1 MHLHL
6 SIDMLARRLVG
17 SLGVMAGLF
26 LAVLLAA
33 LPAAMPANA
42 QSNEPISI
50 GRDDTALDL
59 TGAVTIY
66 RDRGNAFRVSTAPDA
81 EGIVR
86 TIEVQAANA
95 DTAGDWAVLVL
106 TNTSDVQL
114 DRLLV
119 APRFRLVNSG
129 LFWPDLGAQRIV
141 AFTPSS
147 GFSLDRID
155 DPHADIFAITLDP
168 GAVITLVAE
177 LASPTLPQLYLWEE
191 DAYKDIV
198 NSYTL
203 YHGIVLGIAGL
214 LALFLSILFVVR
226 GTATFPAAAALAW
239 SVLAY
244 VSIDFGFIS
253 QFGVLDT
260 AAMRTWRATSEIAVV
275 ATLGL
280 FLFTHLSL
288 DRWSDRMRWG
298 ALFWLLGMVV
308 LGALV
313 TYDPS
318 VAAGVARIALAAT
331 AAFGLALIIILSLRG
346 FDKAIMLIPAW
357 ALLLAWVAAGWMTIT
372 GQVDNDII
380 QPALAGGLVL
390 VILLIGFTILQS
402 AFSGGA
408 FHENLFSNVE
418 LQALAVTGSGGIV
431 WDWDVGRD
439 RLTTTPNLGALL
451 GLGPTALQGPAKN
464 WLKHVHPDDRETFR
478 AALDAVVERRRGKID
493 LVLRMRTGET
503 QHAWYAVSARPVIGA
518 DGSVIRCIGTA
529 TDVSA
534 QKRAEERLLHDAV
547 HDNLTGLP
555 NRELFFDRIRTAVA
569 LATPDGPVRPTV
581 FIVDIDRFKEVNES
595 VGINAGDTLLITV
608 ARRLKRQLRPQD
620 TLARIGGDQFGIV
633 LVSESEPGG
642 IAAFAEAVKK
652 TIKTPISFA
661 EREIV
666 LTPSVGLATWSPEC
680 KRGEEL
686 FKDTELAL
694 HQAKRFGGDRVEP
707 FRPAFRDGGSNIV
720 QIEADLHRAIERNQI
735 SLVYQPIIAA
745 KSGDIAGFEA
755 LMRWHH
761 PRRGDVPPTEF
772 IAIAERSELI
782 GELGAHA
789 LEMAAAQL
797 MEWETALPDM
807 PLFVSVNVS
816 AQQLVRRDFTNLV
829 ASILARHPQRTHTL
843 RIEITE
849 TSLMQN
855 PEQNVRVLERVKA
868 LGVKLALDDF
878 GTGYSSLSYL
888 SRFPFDV
895 LKIDR
900 SFMRPAS
907 SGRDALLRSIVD
919 MAHALGLSVV
929 AEGVE
934 DEDDRSVLA
943 EMGADYLQGFI
954 TGQPLTP
961 EEAAAL
967 IAQRN
972 PIEAR
977 EEQAAE

>member
-1 MHLHL
+1 
-6 SIDMLARRLVG
+6 MLAFC
-17 SLGVMAGLF
+17 A
-26 LAVLLAA
+26 AA
-33 LPAAMPANA
+33 LFVLAGTPALA
-42 QSNEPISI
+42 QANEPISI
-50 GRDDTALDL
+50 DRDDTALDL
-59 TGAVTIY
+59 TEAVTIY
-66 RDRGNAFRVSTAPDA
+66 RDRGGAFRVSTAPDA

-86 TIEVQAANA
+86 TIEVQAVNEE
-95 DTAGDWAVLVL
+95 TAGDWAVLVL
-106 TNTSDVQL
+106 TNTSDVQI

-119 APRFRLVNSG
+119 APRFRLVDSG

-141 AFTPSS
+141 SFTPSA
-147 GFSLDRID
+147 GFSLDRIE

-177 LASPTLPQLYLWEE
+177 LASPSLPQLYLWEE
-191 DAYKDIV
+191 DAYRDIV
-198 NSYTL
+198 NSYSL

-214 LALFLSILFVVR
+214 LALFLTILFVVR

-239 SVLAY
+239 AILAY
-244 VSIDFGFIS
+244 VSIDFGFVS
-253 QFGVLDT
+253 QFGVLATD
-260 AAMRTWRATSEIAVV
+260 AIRTWRAMAEVAVV

-298 ALFWLLGMVV
+298 ALIWLLGI
-308 LGALV
+308 GALAALV
-313 TYDPS
+313 GYDPA
-318 VAAGVARIALAAT
+318 VAAGIARLALAAT
-331 AAFGLALIIILSLRG
+331 AAFGLALIIVLSLRG

-357 ALLLAWVAAGWMTIT
+357 SLLLAWVAAGWMTIT

-390 VILLIGFTILQS
+390 VMLLIGFTILQS

-439 RLTTTPNLGALL
+439 RLTTTPNLGVQL

-464 WLKHVHPDDRETFR
+464 WLRHVHADDRENFR
-478 AALDAVVERRRGKID
+478 AALDAVVEKRRGKID

-503 QHAWYAVSARPVIGA
+503 QHAWYRISARPVIGA

-555 NRELFFDRIRTAVA
+555 NRELFFDRIRTAVS
-569 LATPDGPVRPTV
+569 LAAAGSGVRPTV

-595 VGINAGDTLLITV
+595 VGMNAGDTLLITV
-608 ARRLKRQLRPQD
+608 ARRLKRQLRNED

-633 LVSESEPGG
+633 LVSETEPSE
-642 IAAFAEAVKK
+642 IASFAEAVKK
-652 TIKTPISFA
+652 TVKTPISFA

-680 KRGEEL
+680 RRGEEL

-707 FRPAFRDGGSNIV
+707 FRPAFRDGSANVV
-720 QIEADLHRAIERNQI
+720 QMEADLHRAIERGQI
-735 SLVYQPIIAA
+735 SLVYQPIIRADT
-745 KSGDIAGFEA
+745 GDVAGFEA
-755 LMRWHH
+755 LMRWNH
-761 PRRGDVPPTEF
+761 PRRGDVPPSEF
-772 IAIAERSELI
+772 ITIAERSDLI
-782 GELGAHA
+782 GDLGAHA
-789 LEMAAAQL
+789 LEMAAMQL
-797 MEWETALPDM
+797 MEWETALPDA
-807 PLFVSVNVS
+807 PVFVSVNVS
-816 AQQLVRRDFTNLV
+816 SHQLVRRDFTNQV
-829 ASILARHPQRTHTL
+829 AGILARHPQRTHTL

-868 LGVKLALDDF
+868 LGVDLALDDF

-900 SFMRPAS
+900 SFMQPVS
-907 SGRDALLRSIVD
+907 TGRDALLKSIVD
-919 MAHALGLSVV
+919 MAHALSLTVV

-934 DEDDRSVLA
+934 DEDDRALLA

-954 TGQPLTP
+954 TGQPLDP
-961 EEAAAL
+961 EAAAAL
-967 IAQRN
+967 V
-972 PIEAR
+972 AR
-977 EEQAAE
+977 QIPAVSGNDQAAE